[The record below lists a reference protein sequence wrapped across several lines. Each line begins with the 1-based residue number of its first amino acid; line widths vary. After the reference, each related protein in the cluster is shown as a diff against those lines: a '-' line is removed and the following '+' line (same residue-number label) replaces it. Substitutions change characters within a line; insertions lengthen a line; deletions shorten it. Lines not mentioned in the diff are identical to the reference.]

1 MKTNFQNPKVLIF
14 FKQNYFIKVIG
25 LSIIVLLHSFPNFCQ
40 KTKFWDQASNFYE
53 AKEWDKAL
61 TIYAKIHEK
70 SKVNS
75 PDYARAFYNMGHVK
89 LLKKDTLEAEKIFLK
104 ILESN
109 FNELDK
115 GGRGSGVMQE
125 PYALYRNNSSKI
137 LAQINIQRKDF
148 KKALFYVELADKK
161 YKYHHF
167 CGNELEADRIEMA
180 TYFGKCY
187 WGLNEFDKSMNML
200 LPHVF
205 NSGLADNDDLV
216 KLTVQYLIEKYG
228 KAKVEA
234 ELSKS
239 LGTVTSKTRRIGK
252 EKYDYNECIIFGKNI
267 ELYAYFDW
275 KDQLQTNKLNLAG
288 NELVQESM
296 RRSLFFKSVF

>member
-1 MKTNFQNPKVLIF
+1 MKTYFQSPKVLIF
-14 FKQNYFIKVIG
+14 FKHISLVKVVG
-25 LSIIVLLHSFPNFCQ
+25 LSLILSLYSFPNFSQ
-40 KTKFWDQASNFYE
+40 KTKLWEQASNYYE
-53 AKEWDKAL
+53 AKNWDKAL
-61 TIYAKIHEK
+61 AVYAKIHEK

-75 PDYARAFYNMGHVK
+75 SDYARAFYNIGHVK

-104 ILESN
+104 ILESD

-137 LAQINIQRKDF
+137 LAQIYLQRKDY

-161 YKYHHF
+161 YKYRHF

-180 TYFGKCY
+180 TYFGECY
-187 WGLNEFDKSMNML
+187 WGLNEFDKSMNVL

-205 NSGLADNDDLV
+205 NSGLADNDHLV

-228 KAKVEA
+228 KEKVKA
-234 ELSKS
+234 ELTKS
-239 LGTVTSKTRRIGK
+239 LGTVTSKTRKMGK
-252 EKYDYNECIIFGKNI
+252 EKYDYNECTIFGKNI
-267 ELYAYFDW
+267 ELYAHFDW
-275 KDQLQTNKLNLAG
+275 KDQAEVNKLNLKE

-296 RRSLFFKSVF
+296 RRSLFFRSVF

>member
-1 MKTNFQNPKVLIF
+1 MKTNFQSPKVLMF
-14 FKQNYFIKVIG
+14 FKQISSIKVIG
-25 LSIIVLLHSFPNFCQ
+25 ISIILSLYSFSVFCQ
-40 KTKFWDQASNFYE
+40 NNKLWEQAGKYYE
-53 AKEWDKAL
+53 VKEWDKAL
-61 TIYAKIHEK
+61 ATYTKIHEK

-75 PDYARAFYNMGHVK
+75 ADYARSFYNIGHVK
-89 LLKKDTLEAEKIFLK
+89 LLKKDTVEAEKIFQK

-115 GGRGSGVMQE
+115 GGKGSGIMQE
-125 PYALYRNNSSKI
+125 PYALYRNNASKI

-161 YKYHHF
+161 YKYQHF

-187 WGLNEFDKSMNML
+187 WGLNEFDKSMNVL

-216 KLTVQYLIEKYG
+216 KLTVQYLIEKHG
-228 KAKVEA
+228 KEKVEA
-234 ELSKS
+234 ELTKS
-239 LGTVTSKTRRIGK
+239 LGTVTTKTRRSGK
-252 EKYDYNECIIFGKNI
+252 EKYEYNECTIFGKNI
-267 ELYAYFDW
+267 ELFAYFDW
-275 KDQLQTNKLNLAG
+275 KDQLQTNKLNIAG